1 MSTYTLAKVFLKEKI
16 GLQSKKLIGSV
27 LHHSQV
33 LCDTF
38 ILDSIRGAQLV
49 ADLRAAIADL
59 KQRFNT

>member
-1 MSTYTLAKVFLKEKI
+1 MSTYPLAEVFLEEKI

-33 LCDTF
+33 LCDIF

-49 ADLRAAIADL
+49 TDLRAVMADL
-59 KQRFNT
+59 KQ